1 MPGQPVLRPVQTCTS
16 ELVYGN
22 YCGARAH
29 VTSVRT
35 EMADS
40 EFDARAM
47 ASAILAKVRAAHLVE
62 ADARAQLPDTERVRF
77 RDEDRS
83 IRSVEATLLT
93 ADDWAKLEKSG
104 SLPNSAVLSDRSV
117 DVKGEHGK
125 VRFRDL
131 AVLIAQ
137 ACEVYDY
144 YGQSAVRFERAAA
157 TMQIVLDFMHFMLP
171 ATRQVPPT
179 PGASTRKKLA
189 EIKGRK
195 LAEIVHTYLKAYKS
209 DRPHQGDGALD
220 SAAAAGADSTAVQA
234 CDENGASQVFDK
246 ACLLMQS
253 KLEAGLHST
262 NPAGAAQ
269 LKQKEQ
275 LSAAVSKV
283 TEAAEGSS
291 TDTDFSVGLRRLRG
305 RPCRAA
311 GKSVATTKMAGT

>member
-1 MPGQPVLRPVQTCTS
+1 
-16 ELVYGN
+16 
-22 YCGARAH
+22 
-29 VTSVRT
+29 
-35 EMADS
+35 MAGS

-220 SAAAAGADSTAVQA
+220 SAAAAGADIELRKQELELRKQEIELQRTQQQQHHEQQQQQA
-234 CDENGASQVFDK
+234 N
-246 ACLLMQS
+246 MQQQQANMQQQQQQMMMD
-253 KLEAGLHST
+253 LI
-262 NPAGAAQ
+262 
-269 LKQKEQ
+269 
-275 LSAAVSKV
+275 
-283 TEAAEGSS
+283 
-291 TDTDFSVGLRRLRG
+291 
-305 RPCRAA
+305 
-311 GKSVATTKMAGT
+311 KMMQEKK